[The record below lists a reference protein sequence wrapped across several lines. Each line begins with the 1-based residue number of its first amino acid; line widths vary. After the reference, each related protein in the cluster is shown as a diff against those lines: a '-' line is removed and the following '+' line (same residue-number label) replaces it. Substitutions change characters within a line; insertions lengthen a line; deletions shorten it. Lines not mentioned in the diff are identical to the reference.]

1 MMSDVRKWLQDIGLG
16 DLELTFARAR
26 VDFESLRLLTEADL
40 RELRIPVGQRRK
52 LMAAIAA
59 IEKPPVPDP
68 AQRRL
73 PERRQLTIL
82 FCDMVGSTD
91 YAAKLDPEDFSLL
104 TRTYLNSCNG
114 LARSHGG
121 FVANYVGDAFQ
132 VLFGYPVAEEDDA
145 ERAIELALDILRVV
159 PQIETPDHLPL
170 NVRIGIASGLV
181 VVGDVE
187 GAPAGVSTVAF
198 GPVPNL
204 AQRLEA
210 MAAPQ
215 TILTDQTTYQMAH
228 GSFLFS
234 DLGERTLKGFS
245 RPVRMWRADQPISVG
260 SRFAR
265 KSHLTA
271 LVGRRTEIAQVVSV
285 WRAVTKERRGR
296 AVLISGEPGIGK
308 SRLLFEVKEELPGVK
323 TLTVQCSAAY
333 ANSAL
338 FPFLQLFRQEV
349 GISNADPPAIA
360 AGKLEAALSVSSVPT
375 DDSLPIFARLLNIDQ
390 AEYPPSTL
398 PPPQQQLTVRQ
409 TYIDW
414 LQHQAGAGPML
425 LAVEDEQWIDPS
437 SANLLDRLIEE
448 TTNLSLLII
457 VTSRDGELKSERRG
471 NTIEEIRLTR
481 LSRDEANE
489 LVRKAASGVLLGAE
503 LTRSVLRRAEG
514 VPLFLEELSRS
525 TAELAAS
532 SDSSRSGT
540 HDADLAVPN
549 SLQSSLLSRL
559 DKLGPGKNIA
569 QVAAIIGREFD
580 VRMLADVANM
590 PIEALKPE
598 LERLTAFGLV
608 APQPF
613 SDWPRYSFTH
623 ALLQEAASGA
633 LLRDRRR
640 QLHALVVDAIERT
653 EPSAAA
659 DHPEVL
665 AQHLD
670 EAGLYERAAEHWL
683 TAGLKLAATWA
694 KQEAANMFARG
705 LECIRKLPP
714 SPGRDRVE
722 LRLELERG
730 DVLYATFGFMTREG
744 SNAYRNVMRLGEATG
759 DPEAAIRAL
768 DGLFGTA
775 FNSACLKA
783 AEWAS
788 DQLLEIGQKQDHL
801 KALVLGKQFRGMCA
815 FARGR
820 FRQAKALLADALRHR
835 EEADRIGSD
844 FPSMAMIYLS
854 WTLELLGE
862 EQDALSLFRQAEADA
877 RKQTDYRL
885 AACLGNGCILMAL
898 RNDTATMERLID
910 ELLPLARRN
919 GFQLWLNMGAF
930 FSGWLLA
937 MTRRDVSG
945 LKQMRHVCDNMGEQ
959 EIDKTCYLG
968 MLANG
973 YLQLEFDTEASQAI
987 GQALELARKTGENYF
1002 TAELLRLQAEL
1013 LVRGE
1018 SRLEPGCTLLHRA
1031 MALARR
1037 QGARTWE
1044 AKARRSLAGFEDRKR
1059 TTQSESRG
1067 PV

>member
-1 MMSDVRKWLQDIGLG
+1 MSDVGKWLQNIGLG
-16 DLELTFARAR
+16 DLEQTFARAR
-26 VDFESLRLLTEADL
+26 VDFESLHLLTEADL
-40 RELRIPVGQRRK
+40 REMRIPIGQRRK
-52 LMAAIAA
+52 LIAAIAA
-59 IEKPPVPDP
+59 MEKTPSPDL
-68 AQRRL
+68 ADKRL

-91 YAAKLDPEDFSLL
+91 YAARLDPEDFSVL
-104 TRTYLNSCNG
+104 TRTYLNTCNG
-114 LARSHGG
+114 LAKSHGG
-121 FVANYVGDAFQ
+121 FVANYVGDALQ
-132 VLFGYPVAEEDDA
+132 VLFGYPIAEEDDA
-145 ERAIELALDILRVV
+145 ERALELAFDILRVA
-159 PQIETPDHLPL
+159 PQVETPDHSPL

-181 VVGDVE
+181 VVGDIE

-215 TILTDQTTYQMAH
+215 TILTDQTTCQMAH

-234 DLGERTLKGFS
+234 DLGETILKGFS
-245 RPVRMWRADQPISVG
+245 TPVRLWRADQPISVG

-265 KSHLTA
+265 KGHLTA
-271 LVGRRTEIAQVVSV
+271 LVGRQSEIAQIAEIWRRVS
-285 WRAVTKERRGR
+285 RERRGR

-308 SRLLFEVKEELPGVK
+308 SRLLFEVKEELSGVK
-323 TLTVQCSAAY
+323 TLTAQCSSAY

-338 FPFLQLFRQEV
+338 FPFLQLFRQEE
-349 GISNADPPAIA
+349 GISGADPPAIA
-360 AGKLEAALSVSSVPT
+360 ASKLEAALSASKVPIA
-375 DDSLPIFARLLNIDQ
+375 DSFPIFARLLNVEQSD
-390 AEYPPSTL
+390 YPPSAL
-398 PPPQQQLTVRQ
+398 PPSQQQLTVRR

-414 LQHQAGAGPML
+414 LLRQAGAGPML

-437 SANLLDRLIEE
+437 SANLLHRLIEE
-448 TTNLSLLII
+448 VSDLPLLVV
-457 VTSRDGELKSERRG
+457 VTSRDGALKSERRKSS
-471 NTIEEIRLTR
+471 IEEIRLAR

-489 LVRKAASGVLLGAE
+489 LVRKAATGVLLGTD
-503 LTRSVLRRAEG
+503 LTHAVLRKAEG
-514 VPLFLEELSRS
+514 VPLFLEELARS
-525 TAELAAS
+525 TSELAAS
-532 SDSSRSGT
+532 SGPHRSGA
-540 HDADLAVPN
+540 HDAGLSVPN

-559 DKLGPGKNIA
+559 DKLGPGKTIA

-580 VRMLADVANM
+580 VRMLASVADM
-590 PIEALKPE
+590 PIETLKPE
-598 LERLTAFGLV
+598 LERLTAVGLV

-640 QLHALVVDAIERT
+640 QLHALVVDAMERT

-705 LECIRKLPP
+705 LECARKLAP
-714 SPGRDRVE
+714 SRDRDGME

-730 DVLYATFGFMTREG
+730 DVLYATFGYMTREG
-744 SNAYRNVMRLGEATG
+744 SAAYRNVMRLSEATG

-775 FNSACLKA
+775 FNSASLKD

-788 DQLLEIGQKQDHL
+788 DQLLEIGQKRDHL

-815 FARGR
+815 FSRGQ
-820 FRQAKALLADALRHR
+820 FRKAKALLEDALRHR
-835 EEADRIGSD
+835 EKADRIGSD

-862 EQDALSLFRQAEADA
+862 EQGALSLFRQAEADA

-898 RNDTATMERLID
+898 RNDPETMERLTD
-910 ELLPLARRN
+910 ELVPLARRN
-919 GFQLWLNMGAF
+919 GFQLWLNMGSF

-937 MTRRDVSG
+937 MTRKDVSG
-945 LKQMRHVCDNMGEQ
+945 LQQMRHVCDNMGEQ

-968 MLANG
+968 MLASG
-973 YLQLEFDTEASQAI
+973 YLQLGFDTEASQAI

-1013 LVRGE
+1013 LVRGD
-1018 SRLEPGCTLLHRA
+1018 SKLERGYRPLKRA

-1044 AKARRSLAGFEDRKR
+1044 AKARQTLAGFEDRKGATR
-1059 TTQSESRG
+1059 SEARG
-1067 PV
+1067 PI